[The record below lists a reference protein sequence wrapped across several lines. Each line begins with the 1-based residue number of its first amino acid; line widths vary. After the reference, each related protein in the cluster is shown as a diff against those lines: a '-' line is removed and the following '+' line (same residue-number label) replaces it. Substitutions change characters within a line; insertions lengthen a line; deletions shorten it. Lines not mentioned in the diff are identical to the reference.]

1 MAAAADDDI
10 EPAEI
15 KSAGKSRN
23 KGKKASDVDEEEY
36 VELEATPPAKTKGKK
51 GKAANSADEAEEP
64 KRSGRKKNVVY
75 EDDDADDLDEA
86 LKKQAK
92 QRGHPKKAAMKEMA
106 VAAEPKKQGKRKRG
120 MVEVAVDEDD
130 DTIQV
135 ATAVPRKK
143 KLKRQHAREHV
154 LLGGDQWKIEHYCI
168 LSNTA
173 NRLPCRSGL
182 LSWDKSVVS

>member
-1 MAAAADDDI
+1 MQVTSINKLSPGAYNNLTYATQKGKKSTAADVAMAAAADDDI

-86 LKKQAK
+86 LKK
-92 QRGHPKKAAMKEMA
+92 R
-106 VAAEPKKQGKRKRG
+106 VRK
-120 MVEVAVDEDD
+120 
-130 DTIQV
+130 
-135 ATAVPRKK
+135 
-143 KLKRQHAREHV
+143 
-154 LLGGDQWKIEHYCI
+154 
-168 LSNTA
+168 
-173 NRLPCRSGL
+173 
-182 LSWDKSVVS
+182 